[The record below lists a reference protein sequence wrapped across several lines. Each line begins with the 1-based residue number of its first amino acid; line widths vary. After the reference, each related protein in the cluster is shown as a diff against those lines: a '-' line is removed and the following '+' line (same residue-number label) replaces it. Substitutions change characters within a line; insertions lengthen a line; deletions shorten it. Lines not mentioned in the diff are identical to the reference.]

1 MGIIGNKFC
10 MKITSIQFYFG
21 KFHLVCIDICYFKT
35 FQANMRHF
43 LFDQFKSLSL

>member
-10 MKITSIQFYFG
+10 MKI
-21 KFHLVCIDICYFKT
+21 KT